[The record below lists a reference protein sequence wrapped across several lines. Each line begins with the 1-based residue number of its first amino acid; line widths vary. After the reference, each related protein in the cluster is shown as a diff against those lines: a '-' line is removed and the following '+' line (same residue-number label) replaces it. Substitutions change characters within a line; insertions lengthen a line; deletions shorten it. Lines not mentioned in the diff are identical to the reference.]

1 MNAIRM
7 IHRSIVPVGAAA
19 IGLLLLASVG
29 PSRAE
34 QDGPPVYAI
43 RAGRLLDVR
52 RGVLVPQAVVVVRGD
67 RIAAVGEASGVRIP
81 AGAEVVDLGDATLVP
96 GLIDTHVHLTLGG
109 AADSNARATLLAG
122 FTTVQDL
129 GALGYAN
136 LALRDAVNRGDIV
149 GPRIVSAGLWLGV
162 SGGTCDF
169 GGIGVRGPDA
179 FARRVREDVARGAD
193 VIKLCV
199 TGWVD
204 DAFANPHRYEISDS
218 ELVATIRDAH
228 DAGKRVIVHAISE
241 AGVRVAVAR
250 GVDAVAHANFADSAT
265 VASMRER
272 LVWVIPTLHSF
283 SRDTASAH
291 ARALFAHMTEEF
303 RRGVPVAFGTDAGVI
318 RHGSNAREFG
328 HLIRLGMTSLEA
340 IRAATLNAAELLGM
354 ADRLGAVEV
363 GKVADLVA
371 VSGNPL
377 DDITVLERVVFV
389 MRDGRIVRR
398 DGALGR

>member
-1 MNAIRM
+1 MNAI
-7 IHRSIVPVGAAA
+7 SPTN
-19 IGLLLLASVG
+19 
-29 PSRAE
+29 
-34 QDGPPVYAI
+34 
-43 RAGRLLDVR
+43 RAGSILVGLCGVLLTGATAPQATVYVIRSGGFVDVR
-52 RGVLVPQAVVVVRGD
+52 RGALVPHAVVVVQGD
-67 RIAAVGEASGVRIP
+67 RIAAVGGAGDVRIP
-81 AGAEVVDLGDATLVP
+81 AEAEVVDLGDATLVP
-96 GLIDTHVHLTLGG
+96 GLIDAHVHLTLGG

-149 GPRIVSAGLWLGV
+149 GPRIMSAGLWLGV
-162 SGGTCDF
+162 TGGTCDF
-169 GGIGVRGPDA
+169 DGIGVRGPDA
-179 FARRVREDVARGAD
+179 FARRVREDIAHGAD

-218 ELVATIRDAH
+218 ELVATVREAH
-228 DAGKRVIVHAISE
+228 AAGKKVIVHAISE

-250 GVDAVAHANFADSAT
+250 GVDAVAHGNFADSAT
-265 VASMRER
+265 LASMTQRR
-272 LVWVIPTLHSF
+272 VWVIPTLHSF

-291 ARALFAHMTEEF
+291 SRALLAHMAEEF

-318 RHGSNAREFG
+318 RHGSNAREFS
-328 HLIRLGMTSLEA
+328 HLIRLGMTPLEA
-340 IRAATLNAAELLGM
+340 LQAATVNAAELLGI

-377 DDITVLERVVFV
+377 DDITALERIVFV

-398 DGALGR
+398 DGDVGH